1 MESDLICL
9 HNTDYQIV
17 AEKQGFLP
25 LKVKNIKIL
34 SCLEVVASDLG
45 ANEGLIIYFW
55 FLFFVIVFL
64 HDIKNGSWSEKPKKK
79 IIKQRIALKK
89 RVEES

>member
-25 LKVKNIKIL
+25 LKVKNIKNP
-34 SCLEVVASDLG
+34 VV
-45 ANEGLIIYFW
+45 
-55 FLFFVIVFL
+55 
-64 HDIKNGSWSEKPKKK
+64 
-79 IIKQRIALKK
+79 
-89 RVEES
+89 